1 MGSGAGSRNWPLRW
15 KRSHKLCV
23 TESDEKSADAFSP
36 TLRQATRLSKY
47 HPGRRQLGSLSMLA
61 MIHPREFY
69 DGKNDA
75 PGLAGIQTVK
85 AKTVVSPTE

>member
-1 MGSGAGSRNWPLRW
+1 LRW

-23 TESDEKSADAFSP
+23 AESDEKSADAFSP

-47 HPGRRQLGSLSMLA
+47 HSDRSQLGSLSMLA
-61 MIHPREFY
+61 MTHLREFY

-85 AKTVVSPTE
+85 AQAVMSPTE